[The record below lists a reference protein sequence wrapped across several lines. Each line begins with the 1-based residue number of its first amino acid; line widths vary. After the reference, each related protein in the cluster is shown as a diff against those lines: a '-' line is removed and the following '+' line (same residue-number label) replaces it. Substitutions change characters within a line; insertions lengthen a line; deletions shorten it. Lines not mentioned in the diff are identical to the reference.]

1 MYPSSCGITS
11 CLVSS
16 FFLGDV
22 TSGIATTFWLEKVY
36 DQCLK
41 WFTYNSHTPPAK
53 RQFNT
58 VVTLKTLHSFKKIVS
73 LSVIRGKYVRN
84 IRRKRDKKNNAYE
97 NMKVEVIKV
106 LNYQELADL
115 YKNSPLFRNLDTTW
129 R

>member
-41 WFTYNSHTPPAK
+41 WFTCNSYTPAAK
-53 RQFNT
+53 RPSNT
-58 VVTLKTLHSFKKIVS
+58 VVTSKALHTFLYENCLI
-73 LSVIRGKYVRN
+73 SVIRGKYITSIGKN
-84 IRRKRDKKNNAYE
+84 RDKKI
-97 NMKVEVIKV
+97 MHDK
-106 LNYQELADL
+106 
-115 YKNSPLFRNLDTTW
+115 
-129 R
+129 